1 MPESSL
7 PSWKGGTE
15 QTELLAATFV
25 ELADSLVDDFD
36 VVDLLHNLGD
46 RCVEL
51 FDASAAGM
59 LLADADGTLRLMAAT
74 SETME
79 FVEIV
84 QLQSS
89 EGPCLECFE
98 TGHAVEVADLASAL
112 DRWPNWAPVAVGAG
126 FCSAHAFPLR
136 LRGQVLGALN
146 LFSVKPGRLAPQAV
160 VQAQALADVATIAVL
175 QHRAAIDAQDLSN
188 QLQFALNSR
197 IAIEQAKGI
206 IAQSAHVG
214 MDEAFVRLRGYAR
227 SHSRQ
232 LSEVAQEVI
241 DLKIRPSD
249 LVPPGR
255 THSS

>member
-1 MPESSL
+1 MIAQPD
-7 PSWKGGTE
+7 
-15 QTELLAATFV
+15 LLVTTFV
-25 ELADSLVDDFD
+25 ELTDTLVDDFD
-36 VVDLLHNLGD
+36 VVDLLSHLGD

-51 FDASAAGM
+51 FDASAAGI
-59 LLADADGTLRLMAAT
+59 LLTDAHGTLRLIAAT

-89 EGPCLECFE
+89 EGPCFECYE
-98 TGHAVEVADLASAL
+98 SGEPVEVEDLATTT
-112 DRWPNWAPVAVGAG
+112 DRWPHWAPVATGAG
-126 FCSAHAFPLR
+126 FRSAHAFPLR
-136 LRGQVLGALN
+136 LRGQILGALN
-146 LFSVKPGRLAPQAV
+146 LFRVEPGRLEAQAV
-160 VQAQALADVATIAVL
+160 IQAQALADVATIAVL
-175 QHRAAIDAQDLSN
+175 QHRATIDAQVLTN

-206 IAQSAHVG
+206 IAQSSHVG

-241 DLKIRPSD
+241 DLMIRPSD
-249 LVPPGR
+249 LVPPTGR
-255 THSS
+255 TSS

>member
-1 MPESSL
+1 MSE
-7 PSWKGGTE
+7 PSAPSRKAGTE

-25 ELADSLVDDFD
+25 ELADTLVDDFD
-36 VVDLLHNLGD
+36 VVDLLHHLGD

-51 FDASAAGM
+51 FDVAAAGM

-89 EGPCLECFE
+89 EGPCLECYE
-98 TGHAVEVADLASAL
+98 TGVPVEVEDLAITV
-112 DRWPNWAPVAVGAG
+112 DRWPLWAPVAIGAG
-126 FCSAHAFPLR
+126 FWSAHAFPLR

-146 LFSVKPGRLAPQAV
+146 LFRISPGRLAPQAV

-175 QHRAAIDAQDLSN
+175 QHRAAIDAQGLTN

-232 LSEVAQEVI
+232 LSEVAQDVI

-249 LVPPGR
+249 LVPPTR
-255 THSS
+255 PRLS